1 MKDEAIALRT
11 YPFGNTSKIAV
22 WLTRTHGKLA
32 TLAKGSQRGR
42 SPLLGQFDAFYRC
55 EILFYA
61 REQRQLHVLKEC
73 AALDARPAFRR
84 DWRACAGASYV
95 AGLADRALPFGPMPW
110 DAFGLVESE
119 LGRMAARTPGPASL
133 PRFELRLLRELG
145 LAPDWDRCARC
156 RGDLRGSAG
165 WIDAG
170 DGALRCAGCSE
181 GRGKKVGA
189 GALAALRGMLGEG
202 DPAPLAEGIFREIRD
217 LAGGLLE
224 HHADLA
230 GKPRAAA
237 FGILA
242 REGRGGG

>member
-1 MKDEAIALRT
+1 MILKDEAIALRT

-119 LGRMAARTPGPASL
+119 LGRMAA
-133 PRFELRLLRELG
+133 
-145 LAPDWDRCARC
+145 
-156 RGDLRGSAG
+156 
-165 WIDAG
+165 
-170 DGALRCAGCSE
+170 
-181 GRGKKVGA
+181 
-189 GALAALRGMLGEG
+189 LRGMLGEG